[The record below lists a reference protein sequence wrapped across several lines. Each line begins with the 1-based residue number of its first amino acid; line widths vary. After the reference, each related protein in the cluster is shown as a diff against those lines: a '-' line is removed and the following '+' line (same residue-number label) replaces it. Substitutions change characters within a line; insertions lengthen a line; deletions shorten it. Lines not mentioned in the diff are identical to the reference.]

1 MGTLMS
7 TLSERM
13 KQARVEA
20 GLSQAE
26 LAKQLGAGQSTIAS
40 IENGRNQSSGR
51 LVEIAQLLQVN
62 PTWLARGQ
70 GPRKPDALAAS
81 EPGSLDGIDVEPQ
94 IMVWEHQSD
103 LPPDDNRA
111 WIDRYDLMCS
121 AGSGVIQWEIRQ
133 KQALPFT
140 IDFFKAVGSKPEH
153 CRLASARGNSM
164 EPFLFDRDMIM
175 IDISKTA
182 VRDGNIYA
190 VRFEDETLVK
200 QIFKQA
206 GGALMLHSYNAR
218 YPDRIVP
225 AADETSFEVIGQVIY
240 RSGSGLPGV

>member
-1 MGTLMS
+1 MN
-7 TLSERM
+7 TLSERL
-13 KQARVEA
+13 KQARLEA

-51 LVEIAQLLQVN
+51 LVDIAQLLNVN
-62 PTWLARGQ
+62 PAWLASGQ
-70 GPRKPDALAAS
+70 EPRRPVPASGSAAQPDPADA
-81 EPGSLDGIDVEPQ
+81 Q
-94 IMVWEHQSD
+94 IVVWETLAD
-103 LPPDDNRA
+103 LPPDDNRV

-121 AGSGVIQWEIRQ
+121 AGTGLIQWEIRQ

-140 IDFFKAVGSKPEH
+140 LDFFRAIGSKPEH

-175 IDISKTA
+175 IDTSRTT
-182 VRDGNIYA
+182 VRDGNVYA

-200 QIFKQA
+200 QLFKQA

-225 AADETSFEVIGQVIY
+225 ASDETSFEVIGQVIY

>member
-1 MGTLMS
+1 
-7 TLSERM
+7 M
-13 KQARVEA
+13 KKARIEA

-62 PTWLARGQ
+62 PSWLASGQ
-70 GPRKPDALAAS
+70 GPRKAGADIDEVKAS
-81 EPGSLDGIDVEPQ
+81 DQ
-94 IMVWEHQSD
+94 IVVWENLAD
-103 LPPDDNRA
+103 LPPDENRA

-121 AGSGVIQWEIRQ
+121 AGSGIVQWEIRQ
-133 KQALPFT
+133 KRALPFT
-140 IDFFKAVGSKPEH
+140 VDFFKAIGSKPEH
-153 CRLASARGNSM
+153 CRLANARGNSM

-190 VRFEDETLVK
+190 VRFEEETLVK
-200 QIFKQA
+200 QLFKQA
-206 GGALMLHSYNAR
+206 GGALMLHSYNAK

-225 AADETSFEVIGQVIY
+225 ASDETSFQVIGQVIY

>member
-1 MGTLMS
+1 MS
-7 TLSERM
+7 TLSERL
-13 KQARVEA
+13 KQARLDA

-26 LAKQLGAGQSTIAS
+26 LARQLGAGQSTIAS

-51 LVEIAQLLQVN
+51 LVDIAQLLNVS
-62 PTWLARGQ
+62 PTWLASGQ
-70 GPRKPDALAAS
+70 GSRRAAAAAS
-81 EPGSLDGIDVEPQ
+81 PASPDTFGADPQ
-94 IMVWEHQSD
+94 IIVWENLAD
-103 LPPDDNRA
+103 LPPDDNRV

-121 AGSGVIQWEIRQ
+121 AGTGLIQWEIRQ

-140 IDFFKAVGSKPEH
+140 LDFFRAIGSKPEH

-175 IDISKTA
+175 IDVSKKA

-200 QIFKQA
+200 QLFKQA

-225 AADETSFEVIGQVIY
+225 ASDDTSFEVIGQVIY

>member
-1 MGTLMS
+1 MS

-13 KQARVEA
+13 KQARIEA

-62 PTWLARGQ
+62 PSWLASGQ
-70 GPRKPDALAAS
+70 GPRKAGADIDEVKAS
-81 EPGSLDGIDVEPQ
+81 DQ
-94 IMVWEHQSD
+94 IVVWENLAD
-103 LPPDDNRA
+103 LPPDENRA

-121 AGSGVIQWEIRQ
+121 AGSGIVQWEIRQ
-133 KQALPFT
+133 KRALPFT
-140 IDFFKAVGSKPEH
+140 IDFFKAIGSKPEH
-153 CRLASARGNSM
+153 CRLANARGNSM

-190 VRFEDETLVK
+190 VRFEEETLVK
-200 QIFKQA
+200 QLFKQA
-206 GGALMLHSYNAR
+206 GGALMLHSYNAK

-225 AADETSFEVIGQVIY
+225 ASDETSFQVIGQVIY

>member
-1 MGTLMS
+1 MS

-13 KQARVEA
+13 KQARLEA

-26 LAKQLGAGQSTIAS
+26 LARQLGAGQSTIAS

-62 PTWLARGQ
+62 PAWLAGGQ
-70 GPRKPDALAAS
+70 EPRRQLSTAMDSVEAS
-81 EPGSLDGIDVEPQ
+81 EQ
-94 IMVWEHQSD
+94 IVVWEKLSD

-111 WIDRYDLMCS
+111 WIDRYDLLCS
-121 AGSGVIQWEIRQ
+121 AGTGIIQWEIRQ

-200 QIFKQA
+200 QLFKQA
-206 GGALMLHSYNAR
+206 GGALMLHSYNAK

-225 AADETSFEVIGQVIY
+225 ATDETSFQVIGQVIY

>member
-1 MGTLMS
+1 MS

-13 KQARVEA
+13 KEARVQA

-62 PTWLARGQ
+62 PTWLASGQ
-70 GPRKPDALAAS
+70 GPRKAQAAIDSVDAS
-81 EPGSLDGIDVEPQ
+81 DQ
-94 IMVWEHQSD
+94 IVVWEKLSD
-103 LPPDDNRA
+103 LPPDENRT
-111 WIDRYDLMCS
+111 WIDRYDLLCS
-121 AGSGVIQWEIRQ
+121 AGTGIIQWEIRQ

-140 IDFFKAVGSKPEH
+140 IDFFKAIGSKPEH

-175 IDISKTA
+175 IDISKTT
-182 VRDGNIYA
+182 VRDGNVYA
-190 VRFEDETLVK
+190 VCFEDETLVK
-200 QIFKQA
+200 QLFKQA
-206 GGALMLHSYNAR
+206 GGALMLHSYNAK

-225 AADETSFEVIGQVIY
+225 ASEETSFQVIGQVIY

>member
-1 MGTLMS
+1 MN
-7 TLSERM
+7 TLSERL
-13 KQARVEA
+13 KQARLDA

-51 LVEIAQLLQVN
+51 LVDIAQVLGVN
-62 PTWLARGQ
+62 AAWLASGH
-70 GPRKPDALAAS
+70 GPRQAAAA
-81 EPGSLDGIDVEPQ
+81 PAGADRAVDDPQ
-94 IMVWEHQSD
+94 IVVWETLSD
-103 LPPDDNRA
+103 LPPDENRV

-121 AGSGVIQWEIRQ
+121 AGTGLIQWEIRQ

-140 IDFFKAVGSKPEH
+140 LDFFRAIGSKPEH
-153 CRLASARGNSM
+153 CRLATARGNSM
-164 EPFLFDRDMIM
+164 EPFLFDRDLIM
-175 IDISKTA
+175 IDVSKTS
-182 VRDGNIYA
+182 VRDGNVYA

-200 QIFKQA
+200 QLFKQA

-225 AADETSFEVIGQVIY
+225 ASDDTSFEVIGQVIY

>member
-1 MGTLMS
+1 
-7 TLSERM
+7 M
-13 KQARVEA
+13 KQARMEA

-51 LVEIAQLLQVN
+51 LVEIAQLLKVD
-62 PTWLARGQ
+62 PAWLASG
-70 GPRKPDALAAS
+70 K
-81 EPGSLDGIDVEPQ
+81 EPQ
-94 IMVWEHQSD
+94 RAGAMDTVEAQDQIVVWEKLSD

-111 WIDRYDLMCS
+111 WIDRYDLLCS
-121 AGSGVIQWEIRQ
+121 AGTGIVQWEIRQ

-140 IDFFKAVGSKPEH
+140 IDFFKAIGSKPEH

-200 QIFKQA
+200 QLFKQA

-225 AADETSFEVIGQVIY
+225 ATDETSFQVIGQVIY

>member
-1 MGTLMS
+1 MS

-13 KQARVEA
+13 KQARSEA
-20 GLSQAE
+20 GLSQAA

-62 PTWLARGQ
+62 PAWLANGQ
-70 GPRKPDALAAS
+70 APRKLPTAITSLANVSAS
-81 EPGSLDGIDVEPQ
+81 DQ
-94 IMVWEHQSD
+94 IVVWENLSD
-103 LPPDDNRA
+103 LPPDENRA

-121 AGSGVIQWEIRQ
+121 AGSGIVQWEIRQ
-133 KQALPFT
+133 KRALPFT
-140 IDFFKAVGSKPEH
+140 VDFFKAIGSKPEH
-153 CRLASARGNSM
+153 CRLANARGNSM

-200 QIFKQA
+200 QLFKQA
-206 GGALMLHSYNAR
+206 GGALMLHSYNAK

-225 AADETSFEVIGQVIY
+225 ASDETSFQVIGQVIY

>member
-1 MGTLMS
+1 MS

-13 KQARVEA
+13 KKARIEA

-62 PTWLARGQ
+62 PTWLASGQ
-70 GPRKPDALAAS
+70 GARKAGTDIDAVSAS
-81 EPGSLDGIDVEPQ
+81 DQ
-94 IMVWEHQSD
+94 IVVWENLSD
-103 LPPDDNRA
+103 LPPDENRA

-121 AGSGVIQWEIRQ
+121 AGSGIVQWEIRQ
-133 KQALPFT
+133 KRALPFT
-140 IDFFKAVGSKPEH
+140 VDFFKAIGSKPEH
-153 CRLASARGNSM
+153 CRLANARGNSM

-190 VRFEDETLVK
+190 VRFEEETLVK
-200 QIFKQA
+200 QLFKQA
-206 GGALMLHSYNAR
+206 GGALMLHSYNAK

-225 AADETSFEVIGQVIY
+225 ASDETSFQVIGQVIY

>member
-1 MGTLMS
+1 MRVHNHYFCDMS

-13 KQARVEA
+13 KEARVQA

-62 PTWLARGQ
+62 PTWLASGQ
-70 GPRKPDALAAS
+70 GPRKAQAAIDSVDAS
-81 EPGSLDGIDVEPQ
+81 DQ
-94 IMVWEHQSD
+94 IVVWEKLSD
-103 LPPDDNRA
+103 LPPDENRT
-111 WIDRYDLMCS
+111 WIDRYDLLCS
-121 AGSGVIQWEIRQ
+121 AGTGIIQWEIRQ

-140 IDFFKAVGSKPEH
+140 IDFFKAIGSKPEH

-175 IDISKTA
+175 IDISKTT
-182 VRDGNIYA
+182 VRDGNVYA
-190 VRFEDETLVK
+190 VCFEDETLVK
-200 QIFKQA
+200 QLFKQA
-206 GGALMLHSYNAR
+206 GGALMLHSYNAK

-225 AADETSFEVIGQVIY
+225 ASEETSFQVIGQVIY

>member
-1 MGTLMS
+1 MS
-7 TLSERM
+7 TLSERL
-13 KQARVEA
+13 KQARIAA

-26 LAKQLGAGQSTIAS
+26 LARQLGAGQSTIAS

-51 LVEIAQLLQVN
+51 LVEIAQLLKVD
-62 PTWLARGQ
+62 PTWLASGQ
-70 GPRKPDALAAS
+70 EPRRVAS
-81 EPGSLDGIDVEPQ
+81 PPSPASLDPDQQ
-94 IMVWEHQSD
+94 IVVWETLSD
-103 LPPDDNRA
+103 LPPDENRA

-121 AGSGVIQWEIRQ
+121 AGTGLIQWEIRQ

-140 IDFFKAVGSKPEH
+140 LDFFKAIGSKPEH

-200 QIFKQA
+200 QLFKQA

-225 AADETSFEVIGQVIY
+225 ASDDTSFEVIGQVIY

>member
-1 MGTLMS
+1 MS
-7 TLSERM
+7 TLSERL
-13 KQARVEA
+13 KQARLDA

-26 LAKQLGAGQSTIAS
+26 LAKLLGAGQSTIAS

-51 LVEIAQLLQVN
+51 LVEIAQLLRVN
-62 PTWLARGQ
+62 PTWLASGQ
-70 GPRKPDALAAS
+70 GPRQAAPSSAVASRPDA
-81 EPGSLDGIDVEPQ
+81 DPQ
-94 IMVWEHQSD
+94 IVVWETLSD
-103 LPPDDNRA
+103 LPPDENRV

-121 AGSGVIQWEIRQ
+121 AGTGLIQWEIRQ

-140 IDFFKAVGSKPEH
+140 RDFFRAIGSKPEH

-175 IDISKTA
+175 IDVSKTS
-182 VRDGNIYA
+182 VRDGNVYA

-200 QIFKQA
+200 QLFKQA

-225 AADETSFEVIGQVIY
+225 ASDDTSFEVIGQVIY